1 MPTFEIQTP
10 EGKTY
15 EVDARDMAH
24 AQEAIGLHMGAQG
37 KPKTDTTQEMG
48 EGIARHVA
56 KGVPIL
62 GGLANKAEA
71 ATEAALAP
79 VVEPML
85 PEGLGQRINAP
96 TFKERYDKALAI
108 QEGMDTGFEERHPV
122 VSGAAELAGGVGAFG
137 GAARIPAAAKAMGL
151 TAPTLP
157 GMIAGGI
164 ASGAPIGALDA
175 ATRGENP
182 VAGGVIGGV
191 AGAAGPVLGEVAGA
205 AIRPWTRAATAART
219 PEIEAAQQITK
230 AYGKDVGKGLTPQ
243 EVREGLQRDQPLAVM
258 DVAGGR
264 ATQRL
269 ARRAANVSP
278 EAQETFDNT
287 IFGRFQGQS
296 KRTGEFV
303 QGLSE
308 FGDAHEMQQALHETR
323 QSADS
328 INYRAAMEEGQKG
341 VWNDRLGQL
350 ISHPWV
356 RKAIPEAIEESNA
369 EAVLNGLPSMK
380 NPFIADANGNLSLPK
395 GPNGETIKPTLE
407 FWNALKKNIDG
418 KIDQAM
424 PAAGGKGDTNTV
436 RMGENIKK
444 ALLGQVDEI
453 VPKYKEA
460 RATSAK
466 FFGASD
472 ALQAGREA
480 VRPGTAASRADN
492 RVLRDNMAKMTET
505 ERKLFTDGAV
515 DEMAQTLLATPNNQN
530 ILNKIDQ
537 SEKAKE
543 RLFAI
548 LGKKKYDNL
557 EAYLR
562 VEGHMDRFR
571 TAMGN
576 STTAMQHGDMAEG
589 SVTQGL
595 SISPRRMIEDMLS
608 KAVDK
613 FGRGIDEKVAA
624 KIADMLTST
633 DGKEYAKAVRMIANN
648 KKLMGAFGKPAA
660 ARGAI
665 GVRGAAPMT
674 LEYMDGGQ

>member
-37 KPKTDTTQEMG
+37 KPKIDTTQEMG

-85 PEGLGQRINAP
+85 PEGVGQRINAP

-108 QEGMDTGFEERHPV
+108 QQGMDTGFEESHPF

-182 VAGGVIGGV
+182 VAGGIIGGIG
-191 AGAAGPVLGEVAGA
+191 GAAGPVLGEVAGA

-219 PEIEAAQQITK
+219 PEIEAAQQIAK
-230 AYGKDVGKGLTPQ
+230 AAEKDLGKGLTKP
-243 EVREGLQRDQPLAVM
+243 EIREGIQRGQPLAVM

-264 ATQRL
+264 GTQRL
-269 ARRAANVSP
+269 AIRAANVSP
-278 EAQETFDNT
+278 EAQETFDKT

-296 KRTGEFV
+296 TRTGEFV

-308 FGDAHEMQQALHETR
+308 FGDAHEMQKALDAASK
-323 QSADS
+323 SANRV
-328 INYRAAMEEGQKG
+328 NYATAMEKGASG

-350 ISHPWV
+350 INHPWIK
-356 RKAIPEAIEESNA
+356 KAIPDALEQSNA
-369 EAVLNGLPSMK
+369 EAVLEGLPAIK
-380 NPFIADANGNLSLPK
+380 NPFVADANGNLSLPK
-395 GPNGETIKPTLE
+395 GPNGQTLKPTLE
-407 FWNALKKNIDG
+407 FWDALKKNIDG
-418 KIDQAM
+418 RIEAAA
-424 PAAGGKGDTNTV
+424 PAAGGRGDPNTV
-436 RMGENIKK
+436 RMGTNLHK
-444 ALLGQVDEI
+444 ALTGQLDSIIPE
-453 VPKYKEA
+453 YKAA
-460 RATSAK
+460 RATAEK
-466 FFGASD
+466 FFGAKD
-472 ALQAGREA
+472 ALQAGRDS
-480 VRPGTAASRADN
+480 VKPGTVASRADN
-492 RVLRDNMAKMTET
+492 RVLRDNMAKMTQT

-543 RLFAI
+543 RLFMI

-571 TAMGN
+571 TAMGR

-595 SISPRRMIEDMLS
+595 SISPRRMFEDMLS

-665 GVRGAAPMT
+665 VVRGAAPMT